1 MSNFSSTNKCP
12 ECYGNEL
19 RYWKDE
25 PINPELVAYRDSYI
39 SPVKIYYADLN
50 EALKA
55 WGEEITPEEAERF
68 IEENKLLGV
77 KEMKIPVYG
86 PKNSR

>member
-1 MSNFSSTNKCP
+1 MSLRTMSNFSSTNKCP

-55 WGEEITPEEAERF
+55 WGEEITPEEAADMF
-68 IEENKLLGV
+68 NDCIDDILHLS
-77 KEMKIPVYG
+77 MI
-86 PKNSR
+86 

>member
-1 MSNFSSTNKCP
+1 MSNFSSTSKCP
-12 ECYGNEL
+12 ECYGNEVSF
-19 RYWKDE
+19 WKDE
-25 PINPELVAYRDSYI
+25 EINLELVSYRDSYI
-39 SPVKIYYADLN
+39 SPVKIYYVDLN

-77 KEMKIPVYG
+77 KK
-86 PKNSR
+86 